1 MIRIHYLNKQILF
14 LLNKLEFIPT
24 YQIGYLFKNISVI
37 SETLLKYEKSFQYL
51 LFLIAYIIIITD

>member
-14 LLNKLEFIPT
+14 LLNKLGFIPT